1 MSKIFLGALVLCTA
15 ASAAMAQTGSATY
28 IMNDQIQAVLK
39 SGTATDRTLRV
50 LDMGGYQ
57 LSVAVIHRGATA
69 PGAASQGN
77 ATAAAAARPPG
88 APTCGLSAP
97 PAGAVAGQR
106 GMISHTDTVETYI
119 VTSGSGTLIT
129 GGQIVNGA
137 PSAPDSDVTRI
148 LNGPSCSGQVYGPT
162 VSRVV
167 TVGDVIVIPA
177 NVAHG
182 WTAIADH
189 VTYLSVRPDPKKV
202 LQPGYVHPAIK

>member
-1 MSKIFLGALVLCTA
+1 MNKVILGALVLCM
-15 ASAAMAQTGSATY
+15 ASSAVLAQTDSATY

-39 SGTATDRTLRV
+39 SGTATDRTLCV
-50 LDMGGYQ
+50 LDMGSYQ
-57 LSVAVIHRGATA
+57 LSVAVVHRGATPA
-69 PGAASQGN
+69 GSASQGN
-77 ATAAAAARPPG
+77 ASAAAAARPAG
-88 APTCGLSAP
+88 APTCGLATA
-97 PAGAVAGQR
+97 PAGAAAGQR

-137 PSAPDSDVTRI
+137 PSAPDSNVTRV

-162 VSRVV
+162 VNRVV
-167 TVGDVIVIPA
+167 HVGDVIVIPA

-182 WTAIADH
+182 WTAIGDH